1 MTAIFWV
8 CVALLVYTH
17 AGYPALLAL
26 LAPLRR
32 RRVATDP
39 GALPSVSVIVAAYAE
54 ETVIESRIANLRA
67 LDYPPGL
74 VEVIVA
80 CDGSPDATAARA
92 REAGADLVLE
102 LPRGGKVRAQ
112 DQGVER
118 ARGDLVAFSD
128 ANVAWEHGALSE
140 LVAPFADERVG
151 YVCGTVALVNEHGRT
166 RRACTGVTRWRSAG
180 SSRAC
185 AR

>member
-32 RRVATDP
+32 RKVATDV

-54 ETVIESRIANLRA
+54 QEVIADRVANLRA
-67 LDYPPGL
+67 LDYPADR

-92 REAGADLVLE
+92 REAGADRLRQATCEIADLE
-102 LPRGGKVRAQ
+102 LASRGG
-112 DQGVER
+112 GS
-118 ARGDLVAFSD
+118 RG
-128 ANVAWEHGALSE
+128 GAE
-140 LVAPFADERVG
+140 DTA
-151 YVCGTVALVNEHGRT
+151 ALV
-166 RRACTGVTRWRSAG
+166 SI
-180 SSRAC
+180 
-185 AR
+185 ARITA